1 MDKQVKERVVMVL
14 QNVTGQELP
23 AVNFNANL
31 SSQIELDSV
40 QIVEFFA
47 ALEMEFE
54 IELPLIMMQ
63 AKTADEFLSI
73 LENELL
79 QACA

>member
-14 QNVTGQELP
+14 QKVTGQELP
-23 AVNFNANL
+23 ALNFNANL
-31 SSQIELDSV
+31 SSQVELDSV

-54 IELPLIMMQ
+54 IELPLLMMQ
-63 AKTADEFLSI
+63 AQTADEFLSI
-73 LENELL
+73 LEGELL